1 MDVLI
6 RFFFSTISAFLTLYV
21 MFKLIPKLKKQA
33 RIKHGIT
40 VLYLS
45 IFMTIYEI
53 SSLGHVL
60 VYYASIIMLI
70 KLFYKNSSFVASM
83 SALFL
88 YLIMLISSL
97 ISTNLSLIL
106 FSESV
111 DVRAIFASGS
121 FNANFLYVLCV
132 FILLK
137 YYQLI
142 VRVFKKVA
150 GTNFK
155 FDLIMVLSNVVLFT
169 LVILYQKLTF
179 VNMVEFSVSG
189 SINAPNTHSYTG
201 YFLLTYF
208 FITVMSMILIVLVN
222 RIFIGDKNLERYK
235 IKSETDLMT
244 GALSREAG
252 LTHLKTEMSRAIAYK
267 YDLTIAFI
275 DINDLKVVN
284 DKLGHKEGDRLI
296 CAISDTIQ
304 STLRE
309 FDVVA
314 RLGGDEFLIVFTK
327 CNRAQAQRVWRR
339 ITEEFIR
346 VNSEGEFKFKISAS
360 AGITQFNP
368 VKHTSL
374 MNYVHEADEEMYKQ
388 KKSIKASLL

>member
-1 MDVLI
+1 MDVFI
-6 RFFFSTISAFLTLYV
+6 RFIFSGINALLTLYV
-21 MFKLIPKLKKQA
+21 LFKLIPKLKKHSN
-33 RIKHGIT
+33 IKHGIT

-45 IFMTIYEI
+45 IFMTIYDI
-53 SSLGHVL
+53 TSIGHVL
-60 VYYASIIMLI
+60 VYYASLIMII
-70 KLFYKNSSFVASM
+70 KLFYRNSSFVASM
-83 SALFL
+83 STLFL
-88 YLIMLISSL
+88 YLIMLLSSMF
-97 ISTNLSLIL
+97 STNLCIIL
-106 FSESV
+106 FSESI
-111 DVRAIFASGS
+111 DFRAIFASGS
-121 FNANFLYVLCV
+121 FNANFLFVLCV
-132 FILLK
+132 FVLLK

-142 VRVFKKVA
+142 VKVFKNVA
-150 GTNFK
+150 GSNFK
-155 FDLIMVLSNVVLFT
+155 FDLLMVISNVILFS
-169 LVILYQKLTF
+169 LVIMYQKLTF

-189 SINAPNTHSYTG
+189 IINSPNSHSYSG

-252 LTHLKTEMSRAIAYK
+252 LTHLKSEMSRAIAYK

-275 DINDLKVVN
+275 DVNDLKVVN
-284 DKLGHKEGDRLI
+284 DKLGHKEGDKLI
-296 CAISDTIQ
+296 CTISDTIQ

-309 FDVVA
+309 FDIVA
-314 RLGGDEFLIVFTK
+314 RLGGDEFLIVFTR
-327 CNRAQAQRVWRR
+327 CNRAQAQRIWRR

-346 VNSEGEFKFKISAS
+346 VNAEEGFKFKISAS

-368 VKHTSL
+368 AKHSSL
-374 MNYVHEADEEMYKQ
+374 MAFVHEADEEMYKQ